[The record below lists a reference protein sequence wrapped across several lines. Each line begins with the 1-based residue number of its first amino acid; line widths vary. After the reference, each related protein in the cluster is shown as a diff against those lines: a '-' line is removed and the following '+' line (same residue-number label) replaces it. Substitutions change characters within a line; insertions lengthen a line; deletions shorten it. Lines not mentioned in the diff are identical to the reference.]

1 MFNGRMVVR
10 GVEAFFVLSIIQP
23 GDQDL
28 SLASVFFALALVA
41 FVEGLMRLNQHRMA
55 IGAMTGTA
63 FPADIFPTLVQQALD
78 RAQAKVTVFTY
89 VPSDKI
95 KQTIGLVRGISDTE
109 ASSQADF
116 ALAEREALLLLLKHA
131 HDLGANA
138 VVGVQLTTGTYET
151 SESKWQVSRPIYTG
165 TAVRI

>member
-55 IGAMTGTA
+55 IGATTGTA